1 MHHTF
6 VGFVEPP
13 LDDGAVHDTTLCRS
27 APLEAETLV
36 ETPGTVY
43 DVAALDVLLV
53 PDKFVA
59 VAVNVCATPYVWP
72 AVSSARNVLWK

>member
-27 APLEAETLV
+27 TPLEAETLV

-43 DVAALDVLLV
+43 DVAALDVLLA
-53 PDKFVA
+53 PAKFVA
-59 VAVNVCATPYVWP
+59 VTVNVCATPCVRP
-72 AVSSARNVLWK
+72 AVSSARTVLWK